1 MQTSE
6 YEQPFYSE
14 FNQYEDPTYVMDRKY
29 DRTVLA
35 GIALCVVLLSV
46 GVVLAGKVK
55 NFIDPSSF
63 MIVMG
68 GTLGATLIHFPLYD
82 VIRAWH
88 AFKDIIFVRYNH
100 APERIKYLVDLATE
114 VRKDGILI
122 LETEAKKTE
131 DRFLIRAF
139 ELTVDG
145 QSNAD
150 IKRVLE
156 TEMRSSYDRASR
168 AIQVFQTMASYAPAL
183 GLIGTLV
190 GLIQMLSSLED
201 PATVGP
207 AMSIALVTT
216 LYGALLANVVFLP
229 TAGKLKNRADEESL
243 VRAVTLEGILAIGNQ
258 ENPIVVEQRLVSFL
272 PLSSR
277 KANAF

>member
-1 MQTSE
+1 MFTSDLNE
-6 YEQPFYSE
+6 PYYQDLKPFE
-14 FNQYEDPTYVMDRKY
+14 EKQY
-29 DRTVLA
+29 DRTVLV

-46 GVVLAGKVK
+46 GVVLAGKIQL
-55 NFIDPSSF
+55 FFDLPSF
-63 MIVMG
+63 CIVAG
-68 GTLGATLIHFPLYD
+68 GTFGATLIHFPLYD
-82 VIRAWH
+82 LIHAWN
-88 AFKDIIFVRYNH
+88 AFKEIIFVKSYH
-100 APERIKYLVDLATE
+100 APERINYLVELSTQ

-122 LETEAKKTE
+122 LESAAKSTD
-131 DRFLIRAF
+131 DRFLARAF

-145 QSNAD
+145 QSQAD

-156 TEMRSSYDRASR
+156 TEMRSSHDRSAR

-190 GLIQMLSSLED
+190 GLIQMLSSLEN
-201 PATVGP
+201 PSSVGP
-207 AMSIALVTT
+207 AMSVALVTT

-243 VRAVTLEGILAIGNQ
+243 VKAITLEGILAIGNQ

-272 PLSSR
+272 PISTRNL
-277 KANAF
+277 NA

>member
-1 MQTSE
+1 MFTSDLNPPYYSDFKP
-6 YEQPFYSE
+6 YEERQ
-14 FNQYEDPTYVMDRKY
+14 Y
-29 DRTVLA
+29 DRTVLS
-35 GIALCVVLLSV
+35 GIALCVVLLSIGIV
-46 GVVLAGKVK
+46 FAGKVQ
-55 NFIDPSSF
+55 NFLDFPAF

-68 GTLGATLIHFPLYD
+68 GTFGATLIHFPMYD
-82 VIRAWH
+82 LVHSWH
-88 AFKDIIFVRYNH
+88 AFKEIIFLKTYH
-100 APERIKYLVDLATE
+100 APERINYLVGLATQ

-122 LETEAKKTE
+122 LEEAAKRT
-131 DRFLIRAF
+131 DDAFLQRAF

-145 QSNAD
+145 QSHEN

-156 TEMRSSYDRASR
+156 TDMRSGHDRAAR

-190 GLIQMLSSLED
+190 GLIQMLSSLEN

-207 AMSIALVTT
+207 AMSVALVTT

-243 VRAVTLEGILAIGNQ
+243 VKAITLEGILAIGSQ

-277 KANAF
+277 TMNA